1 MPKIVS
7 LQDTGRMW
15 KEFHILNIAFDNND
29 SGDVLAKS
37 TSPSY
42 KVGDEVQYTKNER
55 GGIKIQRDQSNFS
68 NSSTSNYTPKVKQ
81 DNSEQIARSVVFKGA
96 IDLVVASGKTSNNG
110 HPLFCGQV
118 PPRSHGR
125 TSARRILRHPLP
137 RKFTILK
144 SSPSSEGFFSFL
156 CFYDTPLPHKERR
169 CIWLSP
175 KSP

>member
-55 GGIKIQRDQSNFS
+55 GGIKVQRDQTNFS
-68 NSSTSNYTPKVKQ
+68 NTSTSNYTPKVKQ

-96 IDLVVASGKTSNNG
+96 IDLVSSGKIQITDIPSFVDKYLSVVTG
-110 HPLFCGQV
+110 A
-118 PPRSHGR
+118 
-125 TSARRILRHPLP
+125 SAQGESYQAH
-137 RKFTILK
+137 FQE
-144 SSPSSEGFFSFL
+144 SSPF
-156 CFYDTPLPHKERR
+156 
-169 CIWLSP
+169 
-175 KSP
+175 

>member
-55 GGIKIQRDQSNFS
+55 GGIKVQRDQSNFS

-96 IDLVVASGKTSNNG
+96 IDLVASGKIQITDIPS
-110 HPLFCGQV
+110 FV
-118 PPRSHGR
+118 DKY
-125 TSARRILRHPLP
+125 LP
-137 RKFTILK
+137 VVTGAQAQGASYATHFQE
-144 SSPSSEGFFSFL
+144 SSPF
-156 CFYDTPLPHKERR
+156 
-169 CIWLSP
+169 
-175 KSP
+175 

>member
-15 KEFHILNIAFDNND
+15 KEFHILKIAFDNND
-29 SGDVLAKS
+29 NGDVLAKS
-37 TSPSY
+37 TNPSY

-96 IDLVVASGKTSNNG
+96 IDLVASGKLQITDIPSFVDKYLNVVTGAPAQGESYAN
-110 HPLFCGQV
+110 HFQE
-118 PPRSHGR
+118 
-125 TSARRILRHPLP
+125 
-137 RKFTILK
+137 
-144 SSPSSEGFFSFL
+144 SSPF
-156 CFYDTPLPHKERR
+156 
-169 CIWLSP
+169 
-175 KSP
+175 

>member
-55 GGIKIQRDQSNFS
+55 GGIKVQREQSNFPS
-68 NSSTSNYTPKVKQ
+68 NSNSNYSPKVKQ

-96 IDLVVASGKTSNNG
+96 IDLVASGK
-110 HPLFCGQV
+110 LQV
-118 PPRSHGR
+118 TDIPSFVDKY
-125 TSARRILRHPLP
+125 LP
-137 RKFTILK
+137 VVTGAQAQGASYATHFQE
-144 SSPSSEGFFSFL
+144 SSPF
-156 CFYDTPLPHKERR
+156 
-169 CIWLSP
+169 
-175 KSP
+175 